1 MSSAAA
7 LEESNGS
14 SSSRKDRFCGASTRL
29 RLSANVKVTTSADAA
44 CSPALRAIGERCR
57 GEGHGVG

>member
-29 RLSANVKVTTSADAA
+29 RLSANVQGNHQ
-44 CSPALRAIGERCR
+44 R
-57 GEGHGVG
+57 